1 MAVGTNPSDL
11 MRGPS
16 WFLALLLSVA
26 LYGCGQRPD
35 GVPKAAASAQDD
47 VDTPAEAQTRAPQT
61 PARKPEPGATARA
74 DETDALAPASGTTE
88 ELGGQAPE
96 MMEPKDGSSPPEPS
110 RPALADSVSLEK
122 QLAGLRIP
130 PDWLEQVQTRY
141 DTSRPFGEAR
151 EEIRR
156 LLSLNTEA
164 ARKEAVKLTWIYFQ
178 KNDIGDGHQY
188 PMYLFLGGEPLWA
201 IRAHEEFLAK
211 PHKEAPD
218 HAFIAL
224 ASLYTRYGEFEKA
237 KATLDRAMAWL
248 PAPPWRI
255 AQQAKLHEAFGDL
268 YIAWGKM
275 EPAREHYAD
284 AIRLYPTSDQP
295 YGQHLL
301 KRQADRVQ
309 SKLDL
314 LSVRSLAGSRL
325 RDGRYTSTAL
335 GYAGDLE
342 VTLTVRDGRMADIQ
356 LKHQEKIDQGACSVI
371 PQRIIDK
378 QSLHVDGVSG
388 ATVTKNAIIDGTLRC
403 LRKAGLE

>member
-1 MAVGTNPSDL
+1 MAVGTSPSDL

-47 VDTPAEAQTRAPQT
+47 GGTSAEAQTRAPQT

-88 ELGGQAPE
+88 ELGGKAPE
-96 MMEPKDGSSPPEPS
+96 MLEPKDGSSPPEPS

-130 PDWLEQVQTRY
+130 PEWLEQVPTRY

-164 ARKEAVKLTWIYFQ
+164 ARKEAIKLTWIYYQ

-335 GYAGDLE
+335 GYAADLE

-378 QSLHVDGVSG
+378 QSLNVDGISG
-388 ATVTKNAIIDGTLRC
+388 ATVTKNAIIDGTLHC